1 MYTDTAYDSAYVSGP
16 VRSVKT
22 SDYMSASDAG
32 VYDRTYDK
40 RSYATHNDIYGSVGV
55 INSSGVTRDLM
66 SHQQQQQSLGNN
78 YQSTGGMTGLP
89 VASSSSHYQTHH
101 PSGYGVSTVQPVQ
114 GATVTGQAHPTP
126 GHSAAAAAAVG
137 QHHHH
142 PHSISQQAPYSSR
155 FNRSNDYK
163 ILVNVGGIRHELLW
177 STLEK
182 FPFTRLGR
190 LQECR
195 TEDAILNYCDHY
207 SYDENEYF
215 FDKNPRI
222 FQSVVSCYRTG
233 KLHIPDEFCL
243 TELVTEL
250 RYWGF
255 DEHFL
260 DMCCQQK
267 YKNRKLLYQEMK
279 ADTEAELWQLYGYG
293 NNNYFNN
300 YPYNQMF
307 DGRFGVTQCAIYRK
321 FLWDSFENPRS
332 SKRTK
337 VSQVNPTFLLSRFFL
352 RFFFLFFSS
361 FFYSGILSINHWSL
375 VSMILLFT

>member
-1 MYTDTAYDSAYVSGP
+1 MYTDTAYDTAYGAP
-16 VRSVKT
+16 VRQSKGT
-22 SDYMSASDAG
+22 AEYIGDG
-32 VYDRTYDK
+32 GIYDRTYDK
-40 RSYATHNDIYGSVGV
+40 RSYVANDIYGTIGPV
-55 INSSGVTRDLM
+55 NSSAVPVGAVGAASNALANYGVT
-66 SHQQQQQSLGNN
+66 GGT
-78 YQSTGGMTGLP
+78 ST
-89 VASSSSHYQTHH
+89 SHYQH
-101 PSGYGVSTVQPVQ
+101 G
-114 GATVTGQAHPTP
+114 
-126 GHSAAAAAAVG
+126 
-137 QHHHH
+137 HHHSNY
-142 PHSISQQAPYSSR
+142 HSSQQQLNQQSQLIHSGHHHQNQQSQPYNSSR

-163 ILVNVGGIRHELLW
+163 ILVNVGGVRHELLW

-215 FDKNPRI
+215 FDKNPKI
-222 FQSVVSCYRTG
+222 FQAIISCYRTG

-255 DEHFL
+255 DENFL

-279 ADTEAELWQLYGYG
+279 AEAEAELWNLYGYG
-293 NNNYFNN
+293 NNNYLNN
-300 YPYNQMF
+300 YPYNQMY
-307 DGRFGVTQCAIYRK
+307 DERFGIGQCAIYRK
-321 FLWDSFENPRS
+321 FLWDSFQNPRF

-337 VSQVNPTFLLSRFFL
+337 VRF
-352 RFFFLFFSS
+352 
-361 FFYSGILSINHWSL
+361 
-375 VSMILLFT
+375 

>member
-1 MYTDTAYDSAYVSGP
+1 MRRMYTDTAYDTAYVGGGA

-40 RSYATHNDIYGSVGV
+40 RSYATHNDIYGSVGG
-55 INSSGVTRDLM
+55 INSTGVPVTRDVM
-66 SHQQQQQSLGNN
+66 HQQQQQQSLGNS
-78 YQSTGGMTGLP
+78 YPSSGMAG
-89 VASSSSHYQTHH
+89 VASSSAHYPHH
-101 PSGYGVSTVQPVQ
+101 QSAYAASQQPVS
-114 GATVTGQAHPTP
+114 AGQT
-126 GHSAAAAAAVG
+126 AAATLAA
-137 QHHHH
+137 HHHH
-142 PHSISQQAPYSSR
+142 STSQQSPYMSR
-155 FNRSNDYK
+155 TNRCNDYK
-163 ILVNVGGIRHELLW
+163 ILVNVGGVRHELLW

-267 YKNRKLLYQEMK
+267 YKSRKLLYQEMK
-279 ADTEAELWQLYGYG
+279 ADAEAELWQLYGYG

-300 YPYNQMF
+300 YGYNQMY

-321 FLWDSFENPRS
+321 FLWDSFENPRF

-337 VSQVNPTFLLSRFFL
+337 VSASVTSHKS
-352 RFFFLFFSS
+352 LFS
-361 FFYSGILSINHWSL
+361 
-375 VSMILLFT
+375 T